1 MPRRPLTLSL
11 HEDHPRHTL
20 RADTGSVM
28 RKTFLLLALLALSLP
43 VAGLAS
49 LSAGDG
55 TLSVEDGRGKVTIQ
69 ARGGVI
75 GRLDRGTVTIY
86 DLTPEDANVPA
97 RLRRRPAGR
106 AGRRERDQVHGG
118 RHALPDHRRPLPH
131 RDPGPRDR
139 PLRRRQG
146 LRLDQGRPRPV
157 RRVLA
162 RRRRLQE
169 RPGRLQAAAR
179 GREALRARG
188 RAAERQEK
196 SVVRPAADG

>member
-20 RADTGSVM
+20 RADTGIVM

-43 VAGLAS
+43 VTGVAS

-55 TLSVEDGRGKVTIQ
+55 TLSVEDGKGKVTIQ

-86 DLTPEDANVPA
+86 DLTPEDTNLPA
-97 RLRRRPAGR
+97 VFGDDQPVVLVGENGIKYTGAGMR
-106 AGRRERDQVHGG
+106 FRVIGG
-118 RHALPDHRRPLPH
+118 RYRILIQGRGIDLSVVGKGFGSIKG
-131 RDPGPRDR
+131 DPG
-139 PLRRRQG
+139 QFG
-146 LRLDQGRPRPV
+146 VYSLDGADCRKD
-157 RRVLA
+157 
-162 RRRRLQE
+162 
-169 RPGRLQAAAR
+169 
-179 GREALRARG
+179 
-188 RAAERQEK
+188 RAACKLLPEVEKRFVLEAPPERAEK